1 MLLAH
6 PSAAGAAAFAADDM
20 SVITAGVGP
29 GPWEVA
35 LSPDAGEIAHR
46 KFDAVVVERL
56 AGLGPSAALAP
67 RTLGALSGLVRRNGW
82 FVLPAA
88 AAGRRSRHADVT
100 LSDSDYIVFGAGR
113 RLLPRPQLWRRLRL
127 ALKLRA

>member
-67 RTLGALSGLVRRNGW
+67 RTLRTLKRLTRRGGW
-82 FVLPAA
+82 FVSPAA
-88 AAGRRSRHADVT
+88 DGSGYEVTRS
-100 LSDSDYIVFGAGR
+100 GR
-113 RLLPRPQLWRRLRL
+113 RLMPHPRLRQRIAL
-127 ALKLRA
+127 AWRLRG